1 MTKQPMLKLLMQ
13 VTSWKASLLLQLVRP
28 ALARSF
34 ISRSWTRGCW
44 CAVFAL
50 AMMKF
55 YDLRDFWISMC
66 ASVICNSII
75 AVMFCCF
82 IDCTQKP
89 QRVRVLF
96 VTVGSVRTYFLL
108 FGLIGWDWNFCCRRR
123 LSWDRHHFNLSV
135 LLVNSPQIAYQFVLF
150 AIGAWICGWRFPRSH
165 HASCGILCALKW
177 FYWSFAGGT
186 SLSRIRLRVN
196 GQTCQTQFNL

>member
-55 YDLRDFWISMC
+55 YDLRDFWISC
-66 ASVICNSII
+66 V
-75 AVMFCCF
+75 
-82 IDCTQKP
+82 Q
-89 QRVRVLF
+89 
-96 VTVGSVRTYFLL
+96 
-108 FGLIGWDWNFCCRRR
+108 
-123 LSWDRHHFNLSV
+123 
-135 LLVNSPQIAYQFVLF
+135 VLF
-150 AIGAWICGWRFPRSH
+150 AIVSLRWCFVVSSI
-165 HASCGILCALKW
+165 ALKNLKEFW
-177 FYWSFAGGT
+177 SCLSPWEASEPIFFSLGLLAEIGTFVVDVVSLEIVIILIYQFY
-186 SLSRIRLRVN
+186 LSTLHRLHINLYFLRSVHEFVVGVFHGATMRVVVF
-196 GQTCQTQFNL
+196 CAR